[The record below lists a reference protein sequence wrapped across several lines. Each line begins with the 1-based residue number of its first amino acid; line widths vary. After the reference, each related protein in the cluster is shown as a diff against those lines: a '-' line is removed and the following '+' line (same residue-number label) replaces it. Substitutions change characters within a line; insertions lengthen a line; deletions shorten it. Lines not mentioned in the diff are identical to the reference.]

1 MSRYGKLKLIIDSIV
16 KMLDSKVL
24 GCPTRRCSNEKTNL
38 PALHPGLVTDS
49 AAFSM
54 FAD

>member
-1 MSRYGKLKLIIDSIV
+1 MSDL
-16 KMLDSKVL
+16 KVL
-24 GCPTRRCSNEKTNL
+24 GCPTRRFSNEKTNL
-38 PALHPGLVTDS
+38 PALRPGLATDS